1 MSIPIGTQTVD
12 YEQAQ
17 LITTKELLRTEC
29 IPTSTSAD
37 EAGATLKRQALS
49 GMVLQFPTLAQISP
63 NVIELRGYKAIGGE
77 RAAYVVRIYRGST
90 STLTLLLGAR
100 SFRVRPTQNSNTF
113 FQTVKGQ

>member
-1 MSIPIGTQTVD
+1 M
-12 YEQAQ
+12 
-17 LITTKELLRTEC
+17 
-29 IPTSTSAD
+29 SAD

-49 GMVLQFPTLAQISP
+49 DGLQFPTLAQISP

-90 STLTLLLGAR
+90 STLTLLVGAR
-100 SFRVRPTQNSNTF
+100 SSEYPTQNSNTF